1 MKSRIII
8 IVFLF
13 IGINTYAQK
22 KEVSDTTKQKTQN
35 NLVNDTD
42 KQNQADKTDNQVK
55 LDTKISPGASGVKR
69 SISFKFSTILT
80 DSDPGNGIFRFN
92 DNAISKVNYIY
103 LDDIDLS
110 EEDQTR
116 WYSTWD
122 DTTGATGRGQLTLV
136 ENEGRNII
144 VLDVTGVFVD
154 DTGFWKIPVEYVSGG
169 LPADGST
176 YYYIFNR
183 IAHKKKQETPEN
195 QVTQVVPEV
204 PIISQVTQEVP
215 VTPQVAPEVPVIQV
229 AQEVPVTQVAP
240 EVPVIQVAQ
249 EVPVTQVA
257 PEVPVIQVAQ
267 EVPVTQIVP
276 EVPVIQ
282 VAQEVPVTQV
292 VPEVP
297 VIQVAQ
303 EVPVTQVV
311 PEVPVIQV
319 AQEVPVTQVVPEVPV
334 IQVAQEVQVTPQVT
348 QEIPVTPQVT
358 QEIPDIQVA
367 QEVTVTP
374 QVTREVP
381 VTPQVTQEVTVTPQ
395 VTQEVTVTPQVTQAA
410 QGNQTTQRNQSGQ
423 EKQDTQV
430 VQSTQ
435 KTPSSQ
441 PAQVPRYNQAVSTQN
456 NYGTTAVN
464 HKKCY
469 RGIIEIGYALGIGD
483 YGINNFRFNF
493 INGFKLCP
501 STSLGLGIG
510 YRRYFDKLE
519 DHPDRNLVSS
529 KVQIPV
535 FLDLRTTFTT
545 RKVTPYLA
553 LGLGGSSGYSS
564 TGTTKEGFY
573 FSPSGGI
580 WFNISDRFAVF
591 TGIAYEMQ
599 KLEYSYVSDDSH
611 FKKSTSSV
619 SLNIGIAF

>member
-267 EVPVTQIVP
+267 EVPVTQI
-276 EVPVIQ
+276 
-282 VAQEVPVTQV
+282 
-292 VPEVP
+292 
-297 VIQVAQ
+297 
-303 EVPVTQVV
+303 
-311 PEVPVIQV
+311 
-319 AQEVPVTQVVPEVPV
+319 VPEVPV